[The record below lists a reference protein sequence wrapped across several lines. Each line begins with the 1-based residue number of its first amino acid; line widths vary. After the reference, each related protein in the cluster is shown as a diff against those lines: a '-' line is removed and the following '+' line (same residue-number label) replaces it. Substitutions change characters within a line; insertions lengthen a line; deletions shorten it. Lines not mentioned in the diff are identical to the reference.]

1 MLHFV
6 KHRKPQIYQTPL
18 VRYHTLFSNLLQ
30 WAAHTDSSLWTI
42 YAIVW
47 SWFFPL
53 TGCNIPVWMT
63 ALYPK
68 VVTFLIFTIVV
79 AHTYLLV
86 VINIVVTLTKSGHLD
101 QKWSPWPIM
110 VTSGH
115 PDQKWSPWPKV
126 VTLTNNGH
134 QWSPWPKV
142 VTLTEWSPWPKVVTL
157 TNNGHQWS
165 PWPKVVT
172 LTEWSP
178 WPKVVTLTK
187 SGHLPQWSPTQV
199 VTPQVSYTQ
208 SGHNGHTM
216 TIPSVVTGWP
226 QLPAKY
232 TSVTFTLWLVS
243 DLSWRKITLCPSLSI
258 YLPACPRSIVYIGP

>member
-6 KHRKPQIYQTPL
+6 KHRKPQICQTPL
-18 VRYHTLFSNLLQ
+18 VRYHTLFSKLLQ

-53 TGCNIPVWMT
+53 TGCNIPVWMA

-79 AHTYLLV
+79 THTYLLV
-86 VINIVVTLTKSGHLD
+86 VINIVVTLTK
-101 QKWSPWPIM
+101 
-110 VTSGH
+110 SGH

-134 QWSPWPKV
+134 RDQK
-142 VTLTEWSPWPKVVTL
+142 WSPWPKVVTL
-157 TNNGHQWS
+157 TNNGHPWS

-187 SGHLPQWSPTQV
+187 SGHLQQWSPTQV
-199 VTPQVSYTQ
+199 VTPQPQVSYTQ

-226 QLPAKY
+226 QLPEKY
-232 TSVTFTLWLVS
+232 TSVTFTLSLVS
-243 DLSWRKITLCPSLSI
+243 DLSWRKITLC
-258 YLPACPRSIVYIGP
+258 LPACPSSIVYIGP